1 MGKPRPVLFTYRVT
15 EKPFQGIYAHYV
27 SGYSRDGK
35 RIQQWFRTAR
45 EAKTVRDAYNA
56 EIEANGTAVS
66 LSPTARLEAIAA
78 TEKLAR
84 FGKTLAEAADFY
96 VAYLVK
102 QASSITVAELAD
114 RVAAEFERRLREN
127 EISRRHFG
135 SMRETLKKFRTRFA
149 ETPIKLLVGTE
160 IKAWLAGLPLAV
172 KTRNRHLSYIRNI
185 LGIAREANLLETDP
199 LERVSSF
206 NDPRKRNGFK
216 VAILTPDELEKF
228 LNAAA
233 DDLRAFFALSA
244 FSGLRREEIVRLD
257 WAEVKLDRNLIDL
270 PFEKSKNKKRKLIEV
285 PANLAAILA
294 PYAAA
299 SGPVTPRKKLDRAIS
314 AAAKAADIVPW
325 RQNCLRHSFCSY
337 AVADKGFEWT
347 AAQADHSVRMLR
359 DHYWEVVSKEDAE
372 KYWAI
377 KP

>member
-1 MGKPRPVLFTYRVT
+1 MSKPRPVLFTYRET
-15 EKPFQGIYAHYV
+15 AHPFQGVYRHYV

-35 RIQQWFRTAR
+35 RVQQWFRTAR

-114 RVAAEFERRLREN
+114 RVAAEFERRLKAE
-127 EISRRHFG
+127 EISTRHAE

-199 LERVSSF
+199 LERISSF

-216 VAILTPDELEKF
+216 VEILTPEELEKF
-228 LNAAA
+228 L
-233 DDLRAFFALSA
+233 SA
-244 FSGLRREEIVRLD
+244 VPGRL
-257 WAEVKLDRNLIDL
+257 
-270 PFEKSKNKKRKLIEV
+270 
-285 PANLAAILA
+285 
-294 PYAAA
+294 
-299 SGPVTPRKKLDRAIS
+299 
-314 AAAKAADIVPW
+314 
-325 RQNCLRHSFCSY
+325 
-337 AVADKGFEWT
+337 
-347 AAQADHSVRMLR
+347 
-359 DHYWEVVSKEDAE
+359 
-372 KYWAI
+372 
-377 KP
+377 